1 MNINTTPV
9 DFSPDHPW
17 LAPLAGFSDLPF
29 RLLCHRYG
37 CRTAC
42 TEMVSAK
49 GLVYGGQGTADLLA
63 TSAEDTPL
71 VVQLFGA
78 EPKYV
83 GRAMEILLKQGFRN
97 FDLNCGCSVRKVT
110 KTGSGAALLRSPALL
125 EEIVRTMV
133 KIGGPGRVGVKIRL
147 GWGGPDPIHV
157 ELGKR
162 IEQTGAAWVTLH
174 PRFARQG
181 FSGTAD
187 WSRLAELKQ
196 AVSLPV
202 IGSGD
207 LFTAQDGVKCLEE
220 TGIDTIM
227 YARGALNDPSV
238 FARHAALRQGNTT
251 LPARGDIT
259 HLTAMI
265 RTLADLCRAHGNEKT
280 TLLKMRTVVPRFVRE
295 TPGVRTLRRHLTS
308 CKTWEHFE
316 EIIALLEQGFPQ
328 P

>member
-1 MNINTTPV
+1 MTATI
-9 DFSPDHPW
+9 DFSPDRPW

-29 RLLCHRYG
+29 RLLCRRYG
-37 CRTAC
+37 CTVAC

-63 TSAEDTPL
+63 TSPEDVPL

-78 EPKYV
+78 EPAYV
-83 GRAMEILLKQGFRN
+83 GRAMEILLEQGVRY

-110 KTGSGAALLRSPALL
+110 KTGSGAALLRSPAAL

-133 KIGGPGRVGVKIRL
+133 RIGGPDRVGVKIRL
-147 GWGGPDPIHV
+147 GWAGPDPIHV

-162 IEQTGAAWVTLH
+162 LEQTGAAWVTLH

-181 FSGTAD
+181 FSGRAD
-187 WSRLAELKQ
+187 RARLSELKQ
-196 AVSLPV
+196 AVSIPV

-207 LFTAQDGVKCLEE
+207 LFTAKDGVDCLNA

-227 YARGALNDPSV
+227 YARGALNDPAV
-238 FARHAALRQGNTT
+238 FARHTALRDGTSDV
-251 LPARGDIT
+251 PARGDRA
-259 HLTAMI
+259 HLTSMI
-265 RTLADLCRAHGNEKT
+265 RALAKLCRTYGNEKT
-280 TLLKMRTVVPRFVRE
+280 SLLKMRTVVPRFVRE

-316 EIIALLEQGFPQ
+316 EIISLLEHGKLQ

>member
-1 MNINTTPV
+1 MTSMNV
-9 DFSPDHPW
+9 DFSPDLPW

-29 RLLCHRYG
+29 RLLCRQYG

-49 GLVYGGQGTADLLA
+49 GLVYGGQGTADLLD
-63 TSAEDTPL
+63 TCPEDAPL

-78 EPKYV
+78 EPEYV
-83 GRAMEILLKQGFRN
+83 GRAMEILLEQGFRN

-133 KIGGPGRVGVKIRL
+133 RRGGPDRVGVKIRL
-147 GWGGPDPIHV
+147 GWAGPDPIHV

-196 AVSLPV
+196 AVSIPV

-207 LFTAQDGVKCLEE
+207 LFTAQDGVHCLEQ

-227 YARGALNDPSV
+227 YARGALNDPAV
-238 FARHAALRQGNTT
+238 FARHAALRQGEAL
-251 LPARGDIT
+251 LPKKGDIA
-259 HLTAMI
+259 HLTTMI
-265 RTLADLCRAHGNEKT
+265 RTLADLCRVHGNEKT

-308 CKTWEHFE
+308 CKTWEQFE
-316 EIIALLEQGFPQ
+316 EIISLLEQGFPQ
-328 P
+328 S